1 MADTSKP
8 DQDLTSRGQDLPP
21 STKEKPPED
30 VVVEQEN
37 ESEKNGSAVSTA
49 GGKIQSLRNNKKSAK
64 TRLTKAKNQLSDLL
78 ESNTINGTLPSKNA
92 VRRAI
97 NKIKTELSLIEKIV
111 ASLKE
116 VYALNEIAEADT
128 IIESLD
134 KEADEIVASVD
145 EVIENA
151 ERHVQ
156 ERLDKGEEESVSL
169 SNKSQANDDKVSLAS
184 SYVKQKQLE
193 AKQTSECLDQV
204 KEEQKQKELKLE
216 RIAAKVQ
223 LAKQWAE
230 EARKVAALNKMIADA
245 AERESGLP
253 NKDDIPLEICRSP
266 DLDYEKNAYGAGQYH
281 GRLVQRSLPVKLK
294 GVDLPKFSGEDKAD
308 YEPWRAAFMSI
319 VDGMDIPVGEKVLRL
334 QSSLT
339 GKALTLVKDLGF
351 SINAYE
357 RAKEKLEKKYGGE
370 RRLQIKHLTAL
381 RGWQKVRP
389 RNLEDM
395 ENFQG
400 ILERVW
406 IALKDCGPGQEL
418 QGHNLNLTAKEK
430 LSEEDVQAYKHWLID
445 LSLEDSFES
454 LIEGVEIRVQIME
467 QAREREEWVRKKKI

>member
-1 MADTSKP
+1 M
-8 DQDLTSRGQDLPP
+8 PP
-21 STKEKPPED
+21 STEEKPPED
-30 VVVEQEN
+30 VAAEKEN
-37 ESEKNGSAVSTA
+37 ESEKDGTTVSTA
-49 GGKIQSLRNNKKSAK
+49 SAKIQSLRNNKKSAK
-64 TRLTKAKNQLSDLL
+64 TRLTKAKNQLTELL
-78 ESNTINGTLPSKNA
+78 ESSTLNGTLPSKNT
-92 VRRAI
+92 VRRAM
-97 NKIKTELSLIEKIV
+97 NKINTELSLIEKIV
-111 ASLKE
+111 AGLKE
-116 VYALNEIAEADT
+116 VYAMNEIEDADT
-128 IIESLD
+128 IIEALD

-145 EVIENA
+145 AIIENA
-151 ERHVQ
+151 EKHVQ
-156 ERLDKGEEESVSL
+156 DRLDKGEEESVML
-169 SNKSQANDDKVSLAS
+169 SNKSQVNDDEVSLAS

-193 AKQTSECLDQV
+193 AKQASERLAQV
-204 KEEQKQKELKLE
+204 EEEQKQKELELE
-216 RIAAKVQ
+216 RITAELQ
-223 LAKQWAE
+223 LTKQRTE
-230 EARKVAALNKMIADA
+230 EARKVAALNQLRANT
-245 AERESGLP
+245 AERESGLR
-253 NKDDIPLEICRSP
+253 NKEDISLDISRSP
-266 DLDYEKNAYGAGQYH
+266 DLHYEKNAYGH
-281 GRLVQRSLPVKLK
+281 GRLVQRSLPIKLK

-319 VDGMDIPVGEKVLRL
+319 VDVMDIPVGEKVLRL

-339 GKALTLVKDLGF
+339 GKALALVKDLGY
-351 SINAYE
+351 SVNAYE

-445 LSLEDSFES
+445 HSLEDRFES
-454 LIEGVEIRVQIME
+454 LIEWVEIRVQIME
-467 QAREREEWVRKKKI
+467 EAKEETSGFGKRQFDGPEV